1 MRSTSALSAS
11 ALAALAVIGVL
22 YACGEEAPSTDI
34 AQAIE
39 VIQPEL
45 IRSHIEFL
53 SDDRLRGRDT
63 DDVGYE
69 MARDYVA
76 EQYARIG
83 VEPAFDG
90 SYMQPFDLLEIVRD
104 QGSNLRIDD
113 LEIAYPEAS
122 FTPDWIGERPSISGR
137 GVYVGRGLVDGELPE
152 DVDLDGSIAFVLA
165 GIPEGREQDLDV
177 VIRART
183 EVELAYRL
191 GAQAVVVVDPRPSEE
206 TWERRLRPRRPLRV
220 LADGTTTR
228 FRAAATLGPDASRA
242 LLDRLSPGPAAG
254 AEAVDLGPVTIE
266 PAHELR
272 SSRSWNVGG
281 LIRGTDPE
289 LRDEV
294 VVFTAHLDHVG
305 IGAPDAQGD
314 SIYNGTHDNAVGVAK
329 VLAAAEAMVGLDM
342 ARSVLF
348 LAMGAEEGGL
358 LGSWYYVRNP
368 VFPMEKTVAAINH
381 DGGLDGQASDDF
393 LAFGEEYSTL
403 GPFLEQAGEE
413 YGTSYERYRIPPFAA
428 AQALLFRSD
437 QYSFLLAGVPGVYL
451 MPGFTVDG
459 NRETNRQAWQYY
471 LDNVNHQQRDNFLPD
486 ASWEAPVAMSAMSVY
501 LVRNLAN
508 SLSRPEIQP
517 DAPFRKTRA
526 SPDAP
531 AFYGDTEVPRWGP
544 PPKATTPSNW
554 PSPDSPRGSALPP

>member
-1 MRSTSALSAS
+1 MRRTLTWSAS
-11 ALAALAVIGVL
+11 AAGAGSAAAPWSSVVARPARLAGLVLSALTVLGVL
-22 YACGEEAPSTDI
+22 GACGEEAASTDI

-39 VIQPEL
+39 VIQPAL

-69 MARDYVA
+69 MGRDYVA
-76 EQYARIG
+76 EQYGRIG
-83 VEPAFDG
+83 LEPAFDG
-90 SYMQPFDLLEIVRD
+90 SYLQPFDLLEIVEDR
-104 QGSNLRIDD
+104 GSRLRIGEWD
-113 LEIAYPEAS
+113 IAYPEAS
-122 FTPDWIGERPSISGR
+122 FTPDWIGARPSVSGR
-137 GVYVGRGLVDGELPE
+137 GVYVGRGLVDGEMPS
-152 DVDLDGSIAFVLA
+152 DADLEGSIAFVLA
-165 GIPEGREQDLDV
+165 GIPEGREQELEV

-183 EVELAYRL
+183 EVELAYRR
-191 GAQAVVVVDPRPSEE
+191 GAKAVVVVDPRPSVEA
-206 TWERRLRPRRPLRV
+206 WEGRLRPRRPLRV

-228 FRAAATLGPDASRA
+228 FRAAATLGPIASQA
-242 LLDRLSPGPAAG
+242 LLDRWSPGSAAST
-254 AEAVDLGPVTIE
+254 EPVDLGPVTIE

-272 SSRSWNVGG
+272 TSRSWNVGG
-281 LIRGTDPE
+281 LVRGTDPE

-294 VVFTAHLDHVG
+294 VVFTSHLDHVG
-305 IGAPDAQGD
+305 IGAPDAEGD
-314 SIYNGTHDNAVGVAK
+314 SIFNGTHDNALGVAK
-329 VLAAAEAMVGLDM
+329 VLAAAEAMVGLEM

-348 LAMGAEEGGL
+348 LAVGAEEGGL

-381 DGGLDGQASDDF
+381 DGGLDEQASDDF

-403 GPFLEQAGEE
+403 GSFLEQAGEE

-437 QYSFLLAGVPGVYL
+437 QYSFLLAGVPAVYL

-459 NRETNRQAWQYY
+459 NRETNRQAWQHY

-501 LVRNLAN
+501 LVRDLAN
-508 SLSRPEIQP
+508 SPTPPQIQP

-531 AFYGDTEVPRWGP
+531 AFYGDTEVPR
-544 PPKATTPSNW
+544 
-554 PSPDSPRGSALPP
+554 